1 MTVRL
6 FIGGSILTAIS
17 SWAIWALIINYLDPQ
32 RAEGIGFS
40 LFFLSLFLAVAST
53 TALIGYILRR
63 AIASEQL
70 ATYAVRSALRQG
82 IMLGIFLDL
91 LLILQLVRLYKWW
104 LAVIAIILFITT
116 ELIFLSYGQTAK
128 RTTYHTEK

>member
-6 FIGGSILTAIS
+6 FISGAILTAIS
-17 SWAIWALIINYLDPQ
+17 SWAIWGLVINYLDPQ
-32 RAEGIGFS
+32 RAGSLGYI

-53 TALIGYILRR
+53 AALIGHVLRR
-63 AIASEQL
+63 IITPGQL
-70 ATYAVRSALRQG
+70 ATYAVRPALRQG

-91 LLILQLVRLYKWW
+91 LLILQLAHLYKWW

-116 ELIFLSYGQTAK
+116 ELIFLSYGQSTR
-128 RTTYHTEK
+128 RTTHQAQ

>member
-1 MTVRL
+1 MTLRL
-6 FIGGSILTAIS
+6 FISGSMLTAIS
-17 SWAIWALIINYLDPQ
+17 SWTIWALIINFLDPQ
-32 RAEGIGFS
+32 KAGGIGFF

-53 TALIGYILRR
+53 TALIGYFLRR
-63 AIASEQL
+63 IMTPGQL
-70 ATYAVRSALRQG
+70 ATYVVRPALRQG

-116 ELIFLSYGQTAK
+116 ELIFLSYEQTTR
-128 RTTYHTEK
+128 RTT

>member
-6 FIGGSILTAIS
+6 FISGSILTAIS
-17 SWAIWALIINYLDPQ
+17 SWAIWALIIYYLDPQ
-32 RAEGIGFS
+32 RAGGIGFF

-53 TALIGYILRR
+53 AALIGYAFRR
-63 AIASEQL
+63 FIVQEQL
-70 ATYAVRSALRQG
+70 ATYAVRPALRQG

-91 LLILQLVRLYKWW
+91 LLIFQLVRLYKWW

-116 ELIFLSYGQTAK
+116 ELMFLSYGQAAR
-128 RTTYHTEK
+128 RTTHPAEK

>member
-6 FIGGSILTAIS
+6 FISGSMLTAIS
-17 SWAIWALIINYLDPQ
+17 AWSIWALIINFLDPQ
-32 RAEGIGFS
+32 RAGGIGFF

-53 TALIGYILRR
+53 TSLIGYAFRR
-63 AIASEQL
+63 IITPEQL
-70 ATYAVRSALRQG
+70 ATYAVRPALRQG

-104 LAVIAIILFITT
+104 LAVITIILFITT
-116 ELIFLSYGQTAK
+116 ELIFLSYGQATK
-128 RTTYHTEK
+128 RTTHQTEK

>member
-6 FIGGSILTAIS
+6 FISGSILTAIS
-17 SWAIWALIINYLDPQ
+17 SWAIWALIINFLDPK
-32 RAEGIGFS
+32 RAGNIGYS
-40 LFFLSLFLAVAST
+40 LFFLSLFLATAST
-53 TALIGYILRR
+53 TALIGFALRR
-63 AIASEQL
+63 IITPGQL

-91 LLILQLVRLYKWW
+91 LLILQLTQLYKWW

-116 ELIFLSYGQTAK
+116 ELIFISYGQTAR
-128 RTTYHTEK
+128 RTTQ